1 MGLKGQGRGA
11 RTATLVAAAIFMAAA
26 AGGTLAA
33 PRQARAASVEGDTGP
48 MSDRA
53 EPAPPRSAEP
63 RSAWSGDLEELLKT
77 AGFDDAVLLSG
88 AELKRLGDRLTA
100 GWIASDGDLFGLL
113 YVVPADEPGVTMR
126 AFVDQVG
133 RSCPGTFHGGVDAL
147 DAIKDR
153 SVGRAAA
160 TCQEANKALHYDMI
174 FYFTPD
180 GTVGISHIGFDAD
193 LERVRKINNGLSDI
207 FRGL

>member
-1 MGLKGQGRGA
+1 MGLKGRGQGAG
-11 RTATLVAAAIFMAAA
+11 TATLVAAAIFMAAA
-26 AGGTLAA
+26 TGGTLAE
-33 PRQARAASVEGDTGP
+33 PRQAQAASVQGDTGP
-48 MSDRA
+48 TSDRA
-53 EPAPPRSAEP
+53 EPAPPRSAKP
-63 RSAWSGDLEELLKT
+63 RSAWSGDLVELLKT

-88 AELKRLGDRLTA
+88 PELKQLGDRLTA
-100 GWIASDGDLFGLL
+100 GWIAPDGDLFGLL

-133 RSCPGTFHGGVDAL
+133 RSCSGTFHGGVDTL

-174 FYFTPD
+174 FYFTPG

-193 LERVRKINNGLSDI
+193 LERARKINNGLMEI
-207 FRGL
+207 FHGL

>member
-1 MGLKGQGRGA
+1 MGLKGHGRGA
-11 RTATLVAAAIFMAAA
+11 RKAALVTVAIFMAAV
-26 AGGTLAA
+26 AGGTTAE
-33 PRQARAASVEGDTGP
+33 PRQALAASVEGDAGSV
-48 MSDRA
+48 SDRA
-53 EPAPPRSAEP
+53 EPAPPRSDEP
-63 RSAWSGDLEELLKT
+63 KSAWSGDLEEMLNT

-100 GWIASDGDLFGLL
+100 GWIAPEGGLFGLL

-133 RSCPGTFHGGVDAL
+133 RTCPGSFHGGVDAL

-153 SVGRAAA
+153 SIGRAAA

-174 FYFTPD
+174 FYFTPG

-193 LERVRKINNGLSDI
+193 LGRARKINNGLSDI